1 MVLKVQI
8 SVEKDVRDRLSVA
21 KQTLNK
27 TWDDFLPFLLDFYI
41 KHAGEDGE
49 NIRDYEYEK
58 YYLGDALPDSASRHH
73 QELSNVLTE
82 LENTFKSTDDAR
94 DKAFIGEK
102 IARINAILKDVAT
115 DVESN
120 RLTEEIAQIKQNRL
134 KILKNIAPSERVLI
148 KDPLKKYETKRK
160 EVEDSNDQE
169 QKD

>member
-1 MVLKVQI
+1 MLQQRVQI
-8 SVEKDVRDRLSVA
+8 SVEKPVRDRLSVA

-27 TWDDFLPFLLDFYI
+27 TWDDFFPFLLDFYI

-49 NIRDYEYEK
+49 AIKDYEYEK
-58 YYLGDALPDSASRHH
+58 YYLDDALPDSASRHH

-82 LENTFKSTDDAR
+82 LENTFKTTESGR

-115 DVESN
+115 DIESN

-134 KILKNIAPSERVLI
+134 KILKNIAPSTRVLV
-148 KDPLKKYETKRK
+148 KDPLKEHETKRK
-160 EVEDSNDQE
+160 EIEDSND
-169 QKD
+169 KK

>member
-1 MVLKVQI
+1 MALKVQI
-8 SVEKDVRDRLSVA
+8 AVEKDVRDRLSVA

-27 TWDDFLPFLLDFYI
+27 TWDDFFPFLLDFYI

-49 NIRDYEYEK
+49 NIKDYEYEK

-82 LENTFKSTDDAR
+82 LENTFKTTENGKE
-94 DKAFIGEK
+94 KAFIGEK

-134 KILKNIAPSERVLI
+134 KILKNIAPSERVLT

-160 EVEDSNDQE
+160 KDKDSNG
-169 QKD
+169 